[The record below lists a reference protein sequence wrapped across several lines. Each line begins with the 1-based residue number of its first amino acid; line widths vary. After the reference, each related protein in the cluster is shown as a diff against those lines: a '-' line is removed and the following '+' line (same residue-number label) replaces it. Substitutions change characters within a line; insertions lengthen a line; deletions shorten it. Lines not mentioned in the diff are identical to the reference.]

1 MFFLY
6 YNTYDYVHSTVF
18 LTIILPSVDSR
29 REGGDFTFI
38 YFTSAYDHIKNMLR
52 IFKAGFSGNFKNTE
66 PRPKFPYSYK
76 KKACNTLT
84 VNP

>member
-1 MFFLY
+1 MCTL
-6 YNTYDYVHSTVF
+6 F

-66 PRPKFPYSYK
+66 PRAKFPYSYK
-76 KKACNTLT
+76 KKRVILYDHVILRHVTSRA
-84 VNP
+84 VK